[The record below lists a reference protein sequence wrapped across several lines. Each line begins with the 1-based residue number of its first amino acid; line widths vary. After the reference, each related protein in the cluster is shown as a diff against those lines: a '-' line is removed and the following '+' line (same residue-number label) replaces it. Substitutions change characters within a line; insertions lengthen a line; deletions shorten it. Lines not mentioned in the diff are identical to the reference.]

1 MAVSPLGNSFSNFP
15 NTGGL
20 EKLGLDNFAKAV
32 PGVLA
37 LTGVLSGLKGDP
49 IGKLVETAAR
59 SIKTDPQTAAELARQ
74 ITQLGAAV
82 VRASAKEQEV
92 NAANAQPF
100 VEETTT
106 TKRVEVG
113 EGGVKK
119 VKTTTTTVT
128 ERTNDPKAEA
138 AKARVAAQQLEQ
150 FGSGL
155 VDGKINLGD
164 ETFTFSQ
171 VANLISLIDKFEK
184 NGRREESKEASLE
197 KTAVD
202 ILEKPTVDINE
213 SGVVKTDDAEVLG
226 GLLKEA
232 GIDINKVIS
241 PKPQL
246 APETISDASPAPQKE
261 NVSSA
266 DLDSVAGLAKTVLGE
281 EQLTQLKQLASHLDD
296 NQLAALIRK
305 IVAS

>member
-1 MAVSPLGNSFSNFP
+1 MAISPTGSPFSNFLGS
-15 NTGGL
+15 TAGL
-20 EKLGLDNFAKAV
+20 EKLGIPKDAF
-32 PGVLA
+32 LA
-37 LTGVLSGLKGDP
+37 ATAIAGIAGGLKGDP

-82 VRASAKEQEV
+82 IRAGAKEQEA

-106 TKRVEVG
+106 TKRVEIG
-113 EGGVKK
+113 TDGVKK

-128 ERTNDPKAEA
+128 EKTTDPKSEA
-138 AKARVAAQQLEQ
+138 AKARIAAQQLEQ

-171 VANLISLIDKFEK
+171 VVNLVALISKFER
-184 NGRREESKEASLE
+184 NGRKEELK
-197 KTAVD
+197 D
-202 ILEKPTVDINE
+202 ISPEKPPVDINE
-213 SGVVKTDDAEVLG
+213 TGVVSPSPFQPSLDTFEKEATAIYPKTD
-226 GLLKEA
+226 
-232 GIDINKVIS
+232 
-241 PKPQL
+241 
-246 APETISDASPAPQKE
+246 TTSDAAKPSE
-261 NVSSA
+261 NVSFNSSGA
-266 DLDSVAGLAKTVLGE
+266 GAKASDDLDAIAGLAKTILGS

-296 NQLAALIRK
+296 NQLATLIRK